1 MSKNEKPMTRSENMA
16 RIKSKN
22 TSPEIYLREILWNK
36 GFRYLKNYKKLP
48 GTPDIFIIRYNTVI
62 FVNGCFWHMHEGC
75 KNSNIPS
82 SNREFW
88 IKKLQGNVERDRK
101 NYQKLHE
108 KGIKVLVVWECVIRK
123 MKYDMVYENIILEK
137 IINFIVQNNDSMFLE
152 VE

>member
-123 MKYDMVYENIILEK
+123 MKCDMVYENIILEK
-137 IINFIVQNNDSMFLE
+137 ISNFIVQNNDSMFLE
-152 VE
+152 LE

>member
-1 MSKNEKPMTRSENMA
+1 MTRNENMA

-101 NYQKLHE
+101 NYQKLHK

-123 MKYDMVYENIILEK
+123 MKCDMVYENIILEK
-137 IINFIVQNNDSMFLE
+137 IINFIIQNNDSMFLE
-152 VE
+152 LE